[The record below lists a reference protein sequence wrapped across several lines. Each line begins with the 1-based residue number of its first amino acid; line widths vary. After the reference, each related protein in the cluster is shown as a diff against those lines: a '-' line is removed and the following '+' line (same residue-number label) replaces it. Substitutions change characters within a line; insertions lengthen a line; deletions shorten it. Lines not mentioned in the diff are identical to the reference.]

1 MSALYDKLRADVV
14 AAMKNRDKNATVALR
29 TLDAAIQRSA
39 MDLNQPIDDNLVIA
53 TLRKAIK
60 NLAEAKG
67 EFSKGGRQ
75 DLVDANDAEIRLLE
89 VYLPAGL
96 DAAKLEALI
105 AEAIQATGAT
115 SRKEMGKVIG
125 ELKTRPEA
133 PLIDFSVASKLVQ
146 AKLP

>member
-14 AAMKNRDKNATVALR
+14 AAMKNRDKNATVSLR

-53 TLRKAIK
+53 TLRKSIK
-60 NLAEAKG
+60 NLAEAKV
-67 EFSKGGRQ
+67 EFTKGGRQ
-75 DLVDANDAEIRLLE
+75 DLVDANDVEIRLLE

-96 DAAKLEALI
+96 DAAKLDALI
-105 AEAIQATGAT
+105 AEAIRATGAT

-125 ELKTRPEA
+125 ELKKRPEA

>member
-14 AAMKNRDKNATVALR
+14 TAMKNRDKTATVALR

-53 TLRKAIK
+53 TLRKSIK

-67 EFSKGGRQ
+67 EFAKGGRQ
-75 DLVDANDAEIRLLE
+75 DLVDANDVEIRLLE

-96 DAAKLEALI
+96 DAAKLDALI

-125 ELKTRPEA
+125 ELKKRPEA
-133 PLIDFSVASKLVQ
+133 PLIDFSAASKLVQ